1 MNEQNDRMTETILN
15 LNAIRVEIFLLL
27 NIYLNIDLSL

>member
-15 LNAIRVEIFLLL
+15 LNAIQVEIFLLL

>member
-15 LNAIRVEIFLLL
+15 LNAIRVEIFLLF

>member
-15 LNAIRVEIFLLL
+15 LNVIRVKIFLLL